1 MPDSLQAI
9 LFDLDGT
16 LLDVNMNEFLPHYF
30 QALAARVAHLMPPD
44 PFMQRLRQAT
54 QVMVANDGRDTNAA
68 VFAQAFYPVGDYTR
82 QDIEALLEDFYA
94 HDFPKLR
101 RYARRDP
108 HARPVVQAALD
119 KGYDVVIA
127 TNPLFPATAV
137 QQRIAWAGVADLP
150 YRWISTFEN
159 SRAAKPNLLYYE
171 QILDMLDCPA
181 ESSMMVGDE
190 DMDMVAAHLGCRTF
204 LVPGPRTDLAPST
217 PQPDYRGTLADL
229 YALLQD

>member
-1 MPDSLQAI
+1 MPDTLQAI

-30 QALAARVAHLMPPD
+30 KALAARVAHLMPPD
-44 PFMQRLRQAT
+44 QFMQRLRQAT
-54 QVMVANDGRDTNAA
+54 QEMMANDGHDTNAA

-82 QDIEALLEDFYA
+82 QEIEPLLEDFYTR
-94 HDFPKLR
+94 DFPKLR
-101 RYARRDP
+101 RYTRRDP
-108 HARPVVQAALD
+108 YARRVVQAALD

-137 QQRIAWAGVADLP
+137 QQRIEWAGVADLP
-150 YRWISTFEN
+150 YRRVTTYEN
-159 SRAAKPNLLYYE
+159 SRAAKPNLLYFE
-171 QILDMLDCPA
+171 HLLDMLDCPA
-181 ESSMMVGDE
+181 ERCMMVGDE

-217 PQPDYRGTLADL
+217 PQPDHRGTLADL
-229 YALLQD
+229 YALLQS